1 VALVLDGDP
10 IFSGTAG
17 TGKSEA
23 WDAVQPVISAA
34 WRVATRVGVD
44 AQVNTTLAALMD
56 NAPRWRETAAIMAGE
71 PARVEFED
79 RCCHTPGAK
88 SAFLRTFDLALGDF
102 HVAGVF
108 AVVGETVETPT
119 GFELSSDSVRLLR
132 AFAKPAAQWEPAI
145 LGSLLKVC
153 SDELEAGV
161 GLLARCHAEGAG
173 LDTREDSRLFEKL
186 TADSLLEMEPEP

>member
-1 VALVLDGDP
+1 
-10 IFSGTAG
+10 
-17 TGKSEA
+17 
-23 WDAVQPVISAA
+23 
-34 WRVATRVGVD
+34 
-44 AQVNTTLAALMD
+44 
-56 NAPRWRETAAIMAGE
+56 MAGDGRDHGRR
-71 PARVEFED
+71 AGSCVEFED